1 MLAVPMVSFVSSVG
15 FADVF
20 KRSSLPCFPASEA
33 GGDRSFSLSA
43 SDDLSCLRVFED
55 GIKLMI

>member
-1 MLAVPMVSFVSSVG
+1 MLAVPAVSLVSSVG
-15 FADVF
+15 FTDVF
-20 KRSSLPCFPASEA
+20 KRSLPCFPASEA

-55 GIKLMI
+55 GVMLMI